1 MLPAFSEANINAYLV
16 SINSSVIG
24 ITTFYNDLNTNW
36 LGAFQSRF
44 TLTPAN
50 TTLLNNFDPAGK
62 AAIIEAMFNCSR
74 WANFPNI
81 LFPIEME
88 IIGFAS
94 PVPPQAMGLEDWKI
108 KAEGCTYY
116 DPNGVMRFTVKK
128 VTVEAPVPQC

>member
-50 TTLLNNFDPAGK
+50 TILLNNFDPAGK

-81 LFPIEME
+81 SFPIEME

-94 PVPPQAMGLEDWKI
+94 LFRPRPWVLRIGRLRPRGARTMIQTES
-108 KAEGCTYY
+108 
-116 DPNGVMRFTVKK
+116 
-128 VTVEAPVPQC
+128 